1 MTDLGHYRK
10 GSKGEGCGCAFCL
23 LLSAFCFPSPCYYLT
38 RMPELTY
45 PRVASFR
52 TSLELASHLKRLG
65 WDIPVDDAILS
76 APRSPLADAIIVPW
90 LKGER
95 RVGNRFAVQPMEGWD
110 AQPDGAPS
118 DLTRRRWIR
127 FAQSG
132 AKLIWGCEAV
142 AVLPEARANPHQL
155 LLNERTAPALAQ
167 LRRQMVE
174 AHRER
179 FGENADLVIGLQLTH
194 SGRFCRPRA
203 ESRLEPVIAYHH
215 PILDIRYPASGNVAA
230 VSDDELIRIVQAFGR
245 AARLAQESGFD
256 FVDLKHCH
264 GYLGHE
270 LLGAYHRP
278 GPYGGSFENR
288 TRFLRGLVDVVRS
301 SAPALEIGVRLS
313 AYDSVPFVPD
323 AQTKRGVPVTSRGQ
337 LPYTWGFGVDAQNPV
352 RSDLSEARR
361 VLVLLSS
368 LNVRLVNISAGSPY
382 YSPHLQRPALFPPWD
397 AYLPPEDPLEGAARL
412 WAAAAELKATV
423 PDLVFVSSGGTY
435 FQEYLPHLAQ
445 AAVRTGWTD
454 FVGLGRMMLVYPEFP
469 ADVLEKGRLDRKRIC
484 RTFSDCTNGPRQG
497 LVSGCYPLDPF
508 YKGRPEAKEL
518 QARKAEIAKPSAAGA
533 QVLKPPRPLARKT
546 EQPIAEA
553 ETLPPVALITGASR
567 GIGRGIALELARL
580 GFSVAINY
588 VQSRELAL
596 ESARLCEQEALAASP
611 TRLAQS
617 EALRRSPQD
626 AELRSAPASAPAPH
640 FGIFQADISSATDRA
655 ALLRAV
661 QERFGWIEL
670 LVNNAGIAPL
680 ARVDILQ
687 AAEESFDRLMNTN
700 VRGPY
705 FLTQAVANIWIR
717 GLGARPQNGRKPK
730 IVNISSVS
738 AYAPSV
744 NRGDYCMSKAA
755 LSMMTQ
761 LFAARLA
768 EYGINVYE
776 IRPGIVLTDMTGPVK
791 DKYDA
796 MIAGGLTPLARWGT
810 PEDVGRAVAA
820 IAEGRLPF
828 STGEVINVDG
838 GFHVRRL

>member
-1 MTDLGHYRK
+1 
-10 GSKGEGCGCAFCL
+10 
-23 LLSAFCFPSPCYYLT
+23 
-38 RMPELTY
+38 MPELTY

-52 TSLELASHLKRLG
+52 TSLELANHLKRLG
-65 WDIPVDDAILS
+65 WEIPVDDAILS
-76 APRSPLADAIIVPW
+76 APRSPLADAILVPW

-95 RVGNRFAVQPMEGWD
+95 RIGNRFAVQPMEGWD

-118 DLTRRRWIR
+118 DLTRRRWLR

-155 LLNERTAPALAQ
+155 LLNERTAPALAE

-179 FGENADLVIGLQLTH
+179 FGESADLVIGLQLTH
-194 SGRFCRPRA
+194 SGRFCRPREEA
-203 ESRLEPVIAYHH
+203 RLEPIIAYHH

-230 VSDDELIRIVQAFGR
+230 VSDDELVRIVQAFGR

-256 FVDLKHCH
+256 FVDLKQCH

-288 TRFLRGLVDVVRS
+288 TRFLRGLVDAVRS

-323 AQTKRGVPVTSRGQ
+323 AQTKRGVPATSPSQ
-337 LPYTWGFGVDAQNPV
+337 LPYTWGFGVDAKNPA

-382 YSPHLQRPALFPPWD
+382 YSPHLQRPALFPPSD
-397 AYLPPEDPLEGAARL
+397 AYLPPEDPLEGAVRM
-412 WAAAAELKATV
+412 WAAAAELKATA

-435 FQEYLPHLAQ
+435 FQDYLPHFAQ
-445 AAVRTGWTD
+445 AVVRAGWTD
-454 FVGLGRMMLVYPEFP
+454 FVGLGRMILSYPEFP
-469 ADVLEKGRLDRKRIC
+469 ADVLEKGLLDRKKIC

-497 LVSGCYPLDPF
+497 LISGCYPLDPF

-518 QARKAEIAKPSAAGA
+518 QARKAETAKPSAAGA
-533 QVLKPPRPLARKT
+533 QVPKPPRPGART
-546 EQPIAEA
+546 AEQSIGAR
-553 ETLPPVALITGASR
+553 ETDAPVALITGASR
-567 GIGRGIALELARL
+567 GVGRGIAIELARL

-588 VQSRELAL
+588 VQNRESAL
-596 ESARLCEQEALAASP
+596 ESARACEEAAVAASP
-611 TRLAQS
+611 ARLAQS
-617 EALRRSPQD
+617 AALARSAQN
-626 AELRSAPASAPAPH
+626 AEPRSALSSAPAPASATAPR

-661 QERFGWIEL
+661 QERFGWIDL
-670 LVNNAGIAPL
+670 LVNNAGVAPT

-687 AAEESFDRLMNTN
+687 AGEESFDRLMNTN

-717 GLGARPQNGRKPK
+717 GLGSQPQKSRKPK

-738 AYAPSV
+738 AYAASV

-796 MIAGGLTPLARWGT
+796 MISEGLTPLARWGT

-838 GFHVRRL
+838 GFHLQRL

>member
-1 MTDLGHYRK
+1 
-10 GSKGEGCGCAFCL
+10 
-23 LLSAFCFPSPCYYLT
+23 
-38 RMPELTY
+38 MPELTY

-65 WDIPVDDAILS
+65 WDLPVDEAILP

-155 LLNERTAPALAQ
+155 LLNERTAPALAE

-174 AHRER
+174 AHRDR

-194 SGRFCRPRA
+194 SGRFCRPRE
-203 ESRLEPVIAYHH
+203 ESRLEPIIAYHH

-230 VSDDELIRIVQAFGR
+230 VSDDELVRIVQAFGR

-288 TRFLRGLVDVVRS
+288 SRFLRGLVDVVRS

-323 AQTKRGVPVTSRGQ
+323 AQTKRGVPVTSHGQ
-337 LPYTWGFGVDAQNPV
+337 QPYTWGFGVDAKNPA
-352 RSDLSEARR
+352 RADLSEARR

-382 YSPHLQRPALFPPWD
+382 YSPHLQRPALFPPCD

-412 WAAAAELKATV
+412 WAGAAELKATV

-435 FQEYLPHLAQ
+435 FQEYLPHFAQ
-445 AAVRTGWTD
+445 AVVRAGWTD
-454 FVGLGRMMLVYPEFP
+454 FVGLGRMMLAYPEFP

-518 QARKAEIAKPSAAGA
+518 QATKAGIAKPSAAGA
-533 QVLKPPRPLARKT
+533 QVLKPPGPVARKT
-546 EQPIAEA
+546 EQPIAAA
-553 ETLPPVALITGASR
+553 ETLAPVALITGASR

-596 ESARLCEQEALAASP
+596 ESAKLCEQEALRSSPAASK
-611 TRLAQS
+611 S
-617 EALRRSPQD
+617 SV
-626 AELRSAPASAPAPH
+626 APH

-687 AAEESFDRLMNTN
+687 AGEESFDRLMNTN

-705 FLTQAVANIWIR
+705 FLTQAVANVWIR
-717 GLGARPQNGRKPK
+717 GLGARPQKSRKPK
-730 IVNISSVS
+730 IINISSVS